1 MTESTNRPGLN
12 VGDRR
17 ILDAINLPT
26 EAAILEKLTELRD
39 AGVSLDIS
47 ELPTSSLED
56 IFYRITVGNLFE
68 VLNFLLDAN
77 PLNAANRPVFRYI
90 LNFSPVGFSAILP
103 LLHRAIRFK
112 KVSTIQKLI
121 QYGADVNKV
130 HTAGGQMIKPLD
142 IAAETTIEIY
152 QILKNAGATSENKVY
167 FAQNAHYDI
176 FKLQFADVD
185 IGNKIFYAL
194 LSKNNVLLDPLIRE
208 NDITLKDELLYRFFS
223 FAQGGVRTLDGS
235 AIVATPSEKV
245 MTELW
250 NIYKTKHPFDATF
263 VYREP
268 MRVMFSQRG
277 LTCVSDAM
285 FTVLLE
291 SPDLAPLWSG
301 IDWSAMAGASV
312 ATANEAVTKYAGMFQ
327 AAKIRHNRLAGRA
340 FTRGPIRRQQSVEN
354 TVWTGMYTPLSCP
367 TGGILH
373 SETTA
378 FLTDLFNNNK
388 LGLPALHTRPFSVI
402 NIHAANASSSALID
416 PSKIT
421 AVLLRTDDVL
431 GKHAHGHMFAFF
443 KNAAGAWVLVDN
455 EVGFLHTVQDT
466 DWFTGTF
473 LPRLGPTVQ
482 TPDLTDS
489 DKKVMFYMRNLL
501 EFDLASQII
510 TMGDKFYPNIDVP
523 PVFLD
528 LPNVY
533 IPKEVIYILK
543 DQPVNPYGVLLPPG
557 TSSLGPYAM
566 MYAAAAPANYN
577 PYAPGPYPAAP
588 VANNPYGI
596 MLPGAP
602 AYVPYAAPAV
612 NTNSLQR
619 RLQALREG
627 ISAPTPAASASNL
640 RSRLE
645 ALSKETKV
653 GGSRHKTRHLRS
665 MRSKR
670 SKHKRRKTFSRRK

>member
-1 MTESTNRPGLN
+1 MTEPTERPGLN

-77 PLNAANRPVFRYI
+77 PLNAANSPVFRYI

-421 AVLLRTDDVL
+421 AGV
-431 GKHAHGHMFAFF
+431 
-443 KNAAGAWVLVDN
+443 
-455 EVGFLHTVQDT
+455 
-466 DWFTGTF
+466 
-473 LPRLGPTVQ
+473 
-482 TPDLTDS
+482 S
-489 DKKVMFYMRNLL
+489 L
-501 EFDLASQII
+501 E
-510 TMGDKFYPNIDVP
+510 
-523 PVFLD
+523 
-528 LPNVY
+528 
-533 IPKEVIYILK
+533 
-543 DQPVNPYGVLLPPG
+543 
-557 TSSLGPYAM
+557 
-566 MYAAAAPANYN
+566 
-577 PYAPGPYPAAP
+577 
-588 VANNPYGI
+588 
-596 MLPGAP
+596 
-602 AYVPYAAPAV
+602 
-612 NTNSLQR
+612 
-619 RLQALREG
+619 
-627 ISAPTPAASASNL
+627 
-640 RSRLE
+640 
-645 ALSKETKV
+645 
-653 GGSRHKTRHLRS
+653 H
-665 MRSKR
+665 
-670 SKHKRRKTFSRRK
+670 